1 MLSDIPSTFTD
12 PIPYQVAIR
21 NAKVELSVTGRG
33 DFHAELTQIDLNRLW
48 MQYGSESLPR
58 VSYAVVSSER
68 PPILFLADSN
78 QAPVH
83 YSGKELSLA
92 AMVVNGVS
100 TVHHLRTSGP
110 CRWAS
115 VSLPSNDWAA
125 LASPV
130 GRELIA
136 GSFPSFVRPEPKSM
150 SRLAELHRAIR
161 QLAAVAPNTFSQPEV
176 VRCLEQELM
185 HAIMCCF
192 ARPEQ
197 IEVRSRHHSTIV
209 KRFEDFLAAN
219 CNKPLY
225 LAEICTSIG
234 VSERTLRI
242 CCEEYLGMSP
252 NRYLWRRRMQLAR
265 RALTLADPATTT
277 VTQVAINHGFWELGR
292 FAVSYRSLFGES
304 PSTSL
309 RRPAGRRP
317 WKTHSGWQIAEVA
330 P

>member
-136 GSFPSFVRPEPKSM
+136 GSFPSFV
-150 SRLAELHRAIR
+150 
-161 QLAAVAPNTFSQPEV
+161 
-176 VRCLEQELM
+176 
-185 HAIMCCF
+185 
-192 ARPEQ
+192 
-197 IEVRSRHHSTIV
+197 
-209 KRFEDFLAAN
+209 
-219 CNKPLY
+219 
-225 LAEICTSIG
+225 
-234 VSERTLRI
+234 
-242 CCEEYLGMSP
+242 
-252 NRYLWRRRMQLAR
+252 
-265 RALTLADPATTT
+265 
-277 VTQVAINHGFWELGR
+277 
-292 FAVSYRSLFGES
+292 
-304 PSTSL
+304 
-309 RRPAGRRP
+309 
-317 WKTHSGWQIAEVA
+317 
-330 P
+330 